1 MTVGGFFTFL
11 PCLQLHTMHSHKS
24 GITFIIQLSES
35 KQTHE
40 VLKILN
46 FSFIVLRNA
55 NAGL

>member
-1 MTVGGFFTFL
+1 
-11 PCLQLHTMHSHKS
+11 MHSHKS